1 MPWPGRAEDIE
12 LAFEAPKG
20 RADALYVVADPLM
33 TTNQIHI
40 KGSHGFD
47 EQIFGANEQILE
59 RGQTYLSGIGLK
71 AMWEEQRTGTLL
83 LPPQSEE
90 AEFNLLCQLRP

>member
-1 MPWPGRAEDIE
+1 
-12 LAFEAPKG
+12 
-20 RADALYVVADPLM
+20 M

-47 EQIFGANEQILE
+47 EQIFGANEQIPE
-59 RGQTYLSGIGLK
+59 RGESYLSGIGLK
-71 AMWEEQRTGTLL
+71 AMWEKQRTGTLL

>member
-1 MPWPGRAEDIE
+1 MPW
-12 LAFEAPKG
+12 L
-20 RADALYVVADPLM
+20 DPSAQCAGLVPWR
-33 TTNQIHI
+33 HV

-59 RGQTYLSGIGLK
+59 RGQTYLGGIGLK
-71 AMWEEQRTGTLL
+71 VMWEKQRTGTLL

>member
-1 MPWPGRAEDIE
+1 MCGFGAV
-12 LAFEAPKG
+12 AP
-20 RADALYVVADPLM
+20 
-33 TTNQIHI
+33 
-40 KGSHGFD
+40 SHGFD

-90 AEFNLLCQLRP
+90 AEFNLLCQLRPKPEVVARGLILPPVR